1 MSEALQ
7 TRTEHSRSLE
17 DAEKYR
23 AIDTLKEVGLLVPV
37 SDLETYHGR
46 VGTAEEVAEWA
57 VDPSFAN
64 GSNDSGNSN
73 VNSRPTLYSGD
84 KATAQ
89 DFADER
95 AGFNQ
100 LYHSHLIKKVREYT
114 PEENEGRLERQN
126 AFMKKLWEERVAE
139 ASEYSPAPESPTVWT
154 MEELLASNSHVEAKH
169 LRESLGEQAY
179 EDFKQQYSDQRRAE
193 VHEIVAGDTDATVLD
208 FSFDESKLDDEAK
221 AKYRQAL
228 RALAIP
234 ITEGSPVSWDARN
247 EVSPFVGA
255 MQKAK
260 KHLVLQK
267 EVSELAA
274 AAGVGEE
281 VALQLASA
289 YNSRQIALQ
298 KPSYLI
304 SQLIKN
310 SKDIITDSLEVD
322 GERQELPI
330 NLEYVQRYLREN
342 HIVGVKQSISSA
354 TLNKDI
360 TSVSF
365 FDLEKTITAKGLETE
380 RQATWQKLGSV
391 ATSLGE
397 VMRPEVEQ
405 KQPLLRLLE
414 DVHAKPDKLVAAAK
428 MVEGYEDIF
437 NGDAGNWEGFTL
449 AEHTE
454 TVLRNFDESF
464 AKNLPVELLAPM
476 RLAILSHD
484 VGKPI
489 ASARGEKHKQMEY
502 NISQANDFLGKLGVD
517 DQLKDLLLAVIGKG
531 EELAFQIE
539 VRGAGEPAVKAMRE
553 LAVNTLL
560 KFYGSEN
567 VNDEQ
572 INGFT
577 EMCKMLQVC
586 DGGAY
591 TSMAITRR
599 EGGNGRHRNAPS
611 FNSSFAQ
618 PVGFGKRTIRLRGEG
633 DKAASSDLAP
643 KAAENQSRV
652 KISHRS
658 AGRKAPNITT

>member
-23 AIDTLKEVGLLVPV
+23 AIDTLKEVGLLIPV
-37 SDLETYHGR
+37 ADLETFHGR
-46 VGTAEEVAEWA
+46 VGTKEEVSEWA

-73 VNSRPTLYSGD
+73 VNNRPTLYSGD
-84 KATAQ
+84 KDTAQ

-95 AGFNQ
+95 AGFTQ
-100 LYHSHLIKKVREYT
+100 LYHSHLLQKVREYT
-114 PEENEGRLERQN
+114 PEENVGRLERQN
-126 AFMKKLWEERVAE
+126 AFMKKLWEEDVASGQ
-139 ASEYSPAPESPTVWT
+139 ADPETSSPTVWT
-154 MEELLASNSHVEAKH
+154 MEQLLGSNSHVEAKH
-169 LRESLGEQAY
+169 LREPLGKQAY
-179 EDFKQQYSDQRRAE
+179 EDFKQQYADQRRAE
-193 VHEIVAGDTDATVLD
+193 VHEIVTGDTDATVLD
-208 FSFDESKLDDEAK
+208 FSFDESKLDDEVK
-221 AKYRQAL
+221 AKYEQAL

-234 ITEGSPVSWDARN
+234 ITEGSPVSWDDRN
-247 EVSPFVGA
+247 TVSPFVGA

-260 KHLVLQK
+260 KNLVMQT
-267 EVSELAA
+267 EVIELAA
-274 AAGVGEE
+274 EAGIDEK

-289 YNSRQIALQ
+289 YNSRQVALQ
-298 KPSYLI
+298 KPSYLA
-304 SQLIKN
+304 SQLIKH
-310 SKDIITDSLEVD
+310 SKDIITDSLEID

-330 NLEYVQRYLREN
+330 NLEYVQRYLREA

-354 TLNKDI
+354 TLNRDI
-360 TSVSF
+360 ASVSF
-365 FDLEKTITAKGLETE
+365 FDLEKTITAKGLEAE
-380 RQATWQKLGSV
+380 RQATWSRLGSV

-405 KQPLLRLLE
+405 SQTVLRLLE

-449 AEHTE
+449 GEHTE

-464 AKNLPVELLAPM
+464 AENLPVELLAPM

-484 VGKPI
+484 VGKSI
-489 ASARGEKHKQMEY
+489 ASARGEKHRQKEY
-502 NISQANDFLGKLGVD
+502 NVAQAGDFLGKLGVD
-517 DQLKDLLLAVIGKG
+517 ERLKDLLLAVIGDG

-539 VRGAGEPAVKAMRE
+539 VRGAGEPAVTAMRE
-553 LAVNTLL
+553 LAIDSLQ

-567 VNDEQ
+567 VTDEQ

-599 EGGNGRHRNAPS
+599 EGGKGRHRNAPS
-611 FNSSFAQ
+611 FNASFAQ
-618 PVGFGKRTIRLRGEG
+618 PVGFGKRTIRLRGEN
-633 DKAASSDLAP
+633 DNPAASDLTP
-643 KAAENQSRV
+643 KAAENQSR
-652 KISHRS
+652 IRMSHRG